1 MISNSVVILMTH
13 QQLALSFLISEIN
26 IIYFRN
32 KNQFKI
38 RPIKF
43 EKFKNPTVLLRN
55 EWIFQGKNGCV
66 YYLEANNRNV
76 SSFLALWFWWYNKYK
91 TQFLLFIYFW
101 SCSVGDLS
109 SPPRDLTSGYSGES
123 TKS

>member
-1 MISNSVVILMTH
+1 MISNSVAILMTH

-26 IIYFRN
+26 IIYFRK

-55 EWIFQGKNGCV
+55 E
-66 YYLEANNRNV
+66 
-76 SSFLALWFWWYNKYK
+76 
-91 TQFLLFIYFW
+91 
-101 SCSVGDLS
+101 
-109 SPPRDLTSGYSGES
+109 
-123 TKS
+123 